1 MIFFLIGFAIITS
14 WIAMKTNLIRD
25 ELNDIQRF
33 RAIATATGKQNPKPP
48 FSLAKTQLT
57 FWTIIILSSFLSLYI
72 HNEKSSLVPEL
83 TNVSLILLGIS
94 VGTTTLGK
102 VIDESQKDNFRHQNN
117 LSKGLLIDI
126 LSDEKGVSVH
136 RLQNVIWNIIVG
148 FIYIRFVFVEINF
161 PDEKIISDQ
170 LLALMGISSA
180 AYLGIKV
187 TENNKNLSDPSIS
200 GPALAEDDVP
210 DSYKKTPTIPSIDI
224 SSNVVPKNGIILQKN
239 KK

>member
-1 MIFFLIGFAIITS
+1 MTS
-14 WIAMKTNLIRD
+14 NASEQLPLQLANKT
-25 ELNDIQRF
+25 
-33 RAIATATGKQNPKPP
+33 PKPP